1 MPGLRLQSDWVRLLH
16 YVVEEQL
23 DLKPK
28 RNSTGWNMS
37 KWQHMYNEQKPWNS
51 LTSWLISAVHGTGS
65 REWCLDLV
73 NFPPNSWLWMICT
86 TQTCLFIIRCLGSS
100 LQLAASASS
109 IHLCL
114 WYQLLSW
121 TCSSYPKREF
131 PSIRHN
137 HEIRDLTDDLL
148 TEVCSDVHIELDL
161 QPVEG
166 EMLTVSLY

>member
-1 MPGLRLQSDWVRLLH
+1 MLS
-16 YVVEEQL
+16 
-23 DLKPK
+23 
-28 RNSTGWNMS
+28 RNNLIWSQKGTPQAETWANDSTCTMS
-37 KWQHMYNEQKPWNS
+37 RNLETAS
-51 LTSWLISAVHGTGS
+51 LPDSFQRSMKLAH

-137 HEIRDLTDDLL
+137 HEIRDLTDGLL